1 MHRTF
6 PITLLSLF
14 AAAACSAPSQV
25 SRVASGQD
33 RELGLGL
40 GQEFGQDPGQG
51 PGPAPHKSRTRR
63 SINLFVGERELD
75 DSAWK
80 PVEDQESIGIDVEF
94 ESPSAVG
101 WEAGVFASD
110 DSSGNL
116 DGSTLELFG
125 GLHKSFAGTYARVRP
140 YLAGGLSAVQS
151 ELEGP
156 GFSENDL
163 CIYLRAGV
171 SIWITDMV
179 SFGLDWR
186 RLFGTRAD
194 LGSVE
199 DVDYQQFSLV
209 LGFAF

>member
-1 MHRTF
+1 MLRIL
-6 PITLLSLF
+6 PIAVLMLF
-14 AAAACSAPSQV
+14 ALVACTAPSQV
-25 SRVASGQD
+25 
-33 RELGLGL
+33 L
-40 GQEFGQDPGQG
+40 GQVSGRGQGLGQDPGQG
-51 PGPAPHKSRTRR
+51 PGPAPHKDRTRR
-63 SINLFVGERELD
+63 SINIFVGTRELSD
-75 DSAWK
+75 GGWN

-94 ESPSAVG
+94 EAPSAVG

-110 DSSGNL
+110 DSSGNI

-140 YLAGGLSAVQS
+140 YLAAGLSAVHS
-151 ELEGP
+151 ELEGA
-156 GFSENDL
+156 GFSEDDL
-163 CIYLRAGV
+163 SIGVYIRGGV

-194 LGSVE
+194 LGSID
-199 DVDYQQFSLV
+199 DVDYEQFSLV